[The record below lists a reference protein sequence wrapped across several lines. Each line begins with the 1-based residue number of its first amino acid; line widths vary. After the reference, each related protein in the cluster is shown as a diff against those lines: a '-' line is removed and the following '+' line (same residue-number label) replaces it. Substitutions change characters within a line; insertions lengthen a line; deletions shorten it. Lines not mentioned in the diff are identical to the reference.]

1 MRSVHRFWHPGDE
14 GAPPQVASASPILVD
29 VCGLLSIPRNSALL
43 KGVAAVVATSEVLGL
58 DLDDMKPIGRAVRL
72 ETAGPYGMRGCER
85 WVSAELTIYP
95 VATRVEL

>member
-1 MRSVHRFWHPGDE
+1 M
-14 GAPPQVASASPILVD
+14 
-29 VCGLLSIPRNSALL
+29 
-43 KGVAAVVATSEVLGL
+43 VATSEVLGL